1 MIDLIL
7 LTLQDISGSDKL
19 KKRPLQNEEDM
30 RIMIGDIT
38 NDESDNW
45 NPMSSNPNVPPSRD
59 DVMIFPK
66 MVMVGMSF

>member
-30 RIMIGDIT
+30 RIMFGDIT
-38 NDESDNW
+38 NDESDHQ
-45 NPMSSNPNVPPSRD
+45 NPMSSNPIIPLSKD
-59 DVMIFPK
+59 DVYDIPED
-66 MVMVGMSF
+66 GDGGDD